1 MIAVGLSAQQKAKAD
16 KQTAQGGKVLVP
28 TVYLGNSEYRSGAI
42 QKNVFIDLM
51 KQGLKAHGAK
61 GEKYSVTG
69 FDFSYAEQKLYEDSM
84 GKVVLMIDMSSE
96 YCPGD
101 TLQSDIAYAPNM
113 LKSVYLNDSADIPK
127 GLYDRVKPGDTLY
140 FDHIKVTETKKNA
153 SMSDTAT
160 IAGKGM
166 KFYIVK

>member
-1 MIAVGLSAQQKAKAD
+1 
-16 KQTAQGGKVLVP
+16 
-28 TVYLGNSEYRSGAI
+28 
-42 QKNVFIDLM
+42 
-51 KQGLKAHGAK
+51 
-61 GEKYSVTG
+61 VTG

-127 GLYDRVKPGDTLY
+127 GCMTG
-140 FDHIKVTETKKNA
+140 
-153 SMSDTAT
+153 
-160 IAGKGM
+160 
-166 KFYIVK
+166 